1 MPLNQSSP
9 WHLGHQ
15 SMTLLVD
22 MKWDRGRRKRS
33 PCKEEERGNSWWS
46 LHARDSG
53 KHASCETWVLRRSSH
68 LSCSPHSVLSVYLT
82 SDTLPSHCFKLFP
95 WLPNKRNWHNFLL
108 YWNKLPNSSVSKEY
122 YSLVHGVI
130 WCHLGIKC
138 NFWRDFEI
146 VLEFL
151 LPNSMH
157 LLINWSP
164 YAQEA
169 QELFKADSS

>member
-108 YWNKLPNSSVSKEY
+108 YWNKLPNSIKRILFSCAWRH
-122 YSLVHGVI
+122 LVPS
-130 WCHLGIKC
+130 WDKMQLLKR
-138 NFWRDFEI
+138 FWDCFRVPTTKFYA
-146 VLEFL
+146 FT
-151 LPNSMH
+151 H
-157 LLINWSP
+157 KLISICP
-164 YAQEA
+164 RGTGT
-169 QELFKADSS
+169 L